1 MSLRIIQGKATSTA
15 RALPEESSWIA
26 AAKEGDRQ
34 AFQQLYEQYCDRVY
48 NLIYYSL
55 KESEQAEDI
64 LQSVFLKVFQALPLF
79 REDSSFL
86 TWIYRVTLNECK
98 NAKRRRR
105 FWLPLSEIFE
115 KPEEKD
121 PHPLPDVVHTSNLQ
135 LLDLRRALVKL
146 KPKYREVVML
156 KYFEELSYEDVA
168 SILGISMGT
177 VASRLH
183 RAMQFLESQ
192 LTDRRRL

>member
-1 MSLRIIQGKATSTA
+1 MSLRVILGNAASTA
-15 RALPEESSWIA
+15 RDLSEEASWIA
-26 AAKEGDRQ
+26 AAKEGNSQ
-34 AFQQLYEQYCDRVY
+34 AFQQLYELYRDRVY

-55 KESEQAEDI
+55 HESHQAEDI

-98 NAKRRRR
+98 NAKRRRK

-121 PHPLPDVVHTSNLQ
+121 RHPLPDVVHSSNLQ
-135 LLDLRRALVKL
+135 LHALRNALLKL
-146 KPKYREVVML
+146 KSKYREVVML
-156 KYFEELSYEDVA
+156 KYFEELSYEEVS

-183 RAMQFLESQ
+183 RAMQILESQ
-192 LTDRRRL
+192 LRERRV